1 MAMNPNNSPKPTM
14 PFTPAQS
21 QQASNAAIMPIFAN
35 VPMDIDFEDPTAKA
49 VAAAQEQLRLA
60 MEAQAWDLKN
70 REFADAYW
78 RDKRVEARTVVL
90 SDKAGVVDTME
101 EVVMML
107 EMQWNHVSCCSSVA
121 LIWELTCDFSN
132 QIWSGHC

>member
-1 MAMNPNNSPKPTM
+1 MNPNNPPKPTM

-21 QQASNAAIMPIFAN
+21 QQASNVAIMPITAN
-35 VPMDIDFEDPTAKA
+35 VPMDVNLEDPTAKA

-60 MEAQAWDLKN
+60 MEAQAQDLKN
-70 REFADAYW
+70 RDFADAYW
-78 RDKRVEARTVVL
+78 QDERAEARTMRI

-107 EMQWNHVSCCSSVA
+107 EMRWNHVSPCV
-121 LIWELTCDFSN
+121 
-132 QIWSGHC
+132 SGFVFGS

>member
-1 MAMNPNNSPKPTM
+1 MNPNNPSKLTM

-21 QQASNAAIMPIFAN
+21 HKALNTEIVPVSINI
-35 VPMDIDFEDPTAKA
+35 PMDVDSEDPTAKE

-60 MEAQAWDLKN
+60 MEAQAQDLKN

-78 RDKRVEARTVVL
+78 RDERAEARTVRMP
-90 SDKAGVVDTME
+90 DKVGVVDTME

-107 EMQWNHVSCCSSVA
+107 EMRWNHVSRFV
-121 LIWELTCDFSN
+121 
-132 QIWSGHC
+132 SGFACGS